1 MNAATSPVPIRSLG
15 ELIDGP
21 TRLHQHAIGLAA
33 VAFLAIYGRLVC
45 PFIAGLQLPDLL
57 RNLLLVWVAQVAI
70 RESLQHSFG
79 TPPPTR
85 SLARHG
91 YLLAL
96 ASWGLTGVLALI
108 VHWLRYEDFP
118 LASHVKLLS
127 GYWLIGGGIL
137 AQWEFVTLE
146 NLARKRAVRHV
157 NAEQYLERITRR
169 VMEGFVLF
177 TLVPSVAMA
186 LTMAR
191 YKYEGLVDRGMVI
204 EISFLG
210 GFCVL
215 LALAV
220 SARFGSSLQKDAE
233 SVLEGTRRMARGER
247 HVQLDS
253 SRLDEF
259 GAVASGINGMY
270 RELESKNRRL
280 ESQLIEK
287 DAMTRVSLAMSSVMA
302 VDRILDLI
310 VENAKVVTR
319 AEASSLLL
327 LDQAT
332 GDLRFHVAKG
342 AAAEGLAS
350 AVVKPGKGIVGHV
363 AATGEPLLIADA
375 YADPHFD
382 RSMDEKTGFRTRT
395 LLTAPMISKGQVIG
409 VVQVVNKQGG
419 ESFDKDDLY
428 LLEAF
433 AAQAAVSLE
442 NARLLE
448 ATRKMAEDL
457 RIALE
462 RERNL
467 TIEKEKMGAYMSK
480 AVVDEISRNR
490 EQALALGGKTVSAT
504 ILFSDIKGFTT
515 LSERLDPQEIVA
527 FLNVYMTAMTRI
539 IEAEGGLVD
548 KFIGDGIMAV
558 FTEAGAG
565 DHASAAVRAGVKMQ
579 RRLAQMRREDP
590 LCANLQMRVGVNTG
604 DVVAGNIGSQTRMDY
619 TVIGDNVNVASRIE
633 GACKP
638 DCVMVSAVTWARVK
652 AEFPGGTP
660 AEIRVKNR
668 AEAVSTYLIDPAA
681 GAPA

>member
-1 MNAATSPVPIRSLG
+1 MTAATAPVPVSSLRD
-15 ELIDGP
+15 LLDVP
-21 TRLHQHAIGLAA
+21 ARLHQHAIGLVA
-33 VAFLAIYGRLVC
+33 VGFLAIYGRLVC
-45 PFIAGLQLPDLL
+45 PFIAGIQVADLL

-70 RESLQHSFG
+70 RETLQWSFG
-79 TPPPTR
+79 TPPATR
-85 SLARHG
+85 SIARHG
-91 YLLAL
+91 YLLSL
-96 ASWGLTGVLALI
+96 ATWGLTGFLALL
-108 VHWLRYEDFP
+108 VHAMRYEDFP
-118 LASHVKLLS
+118 IHSHVKLLS

-137 AQWEFVTLE
+137 AQWEFVALE
-146 NLARKRAVRHV
+146 NLARKRQVRYV
-157 NAEQYLERITRR
+157 NADQYLERITRR

-177 TLVPSVAMA
+177 SLVPSAAMA

-220 SARFGSSLQKDAE
+220 SIRFGRSLQQDAE

-247 HVQLDS
+247 NVQLDS

-270 RELESKNRRL
+270 RELESKTRRL
-280 ESQLIEK
+280 ESQLVEK
-287 DAMTRVSLAMSSVMA
+287 DAMTKVSLAMSSVMA

-327 LDQAT
+327 LDEAT
-332 GDLRFHVAKG
+332 GNLRFHVAKG

-382 RSMDEKTGFRTRT
+382 RTMDEKTGFKTRT

-409 VVQVVNKQGG
+409 VVQVVNKSGA
-419 ESFDKDDLY
+419 ESFDSDDLY

-448 ATRKMAEDL
+448 STRKMAEDL
-457 RIALE
+457 RVALE

-467 TIEKEKMGAYMSK
+467 AIEKEKMGAYVSK

-490 EQALALGGKTVSAT
+490 EQALALGGKTVRAT
-504 ILFSDIKGFTT
+504 ILFSDIKGFTS
-515 LSERLDPQEIVA
+515 LSERLDPQETVT
-527 FLNVYMTAMTRI
+527 FLNVYMTAMTQI
-539 IEAEGGLVD
+539 IEQEGGLVD

-558 FTEAGAG
+558 FTEASAG
-565 DHASAAVRAGVKMQ
+565 VNHAAAAVRAGVKMQ
-579 RRLAQMRREDP
+579 RRLAKMRSEEP
-590 LCANLQMRVGVNTG
+590 VCANLQMRVGVNTG

-638 DCVMVSAVTWARVK
+638 DCVMVSATTWDQVHR
-652 AEFPGGTP
+652 EFPGGMP

-668 AEAVSTYLIDPAA
+668 EEPVSTFLIDPAV
-681 GAPA
+681 GA